1 MLVLESESNCRRVL
15 RLGVLERL
23 VEALGAPLLRVNA
36 ARILRNLC
44 AFGCDSCF
52 EMLRGAA
59 TAAPTVLKAIMSEE
73 NKPQEVMV
81 GLAAQVF
88 RYMTS
93 KESSAVFKRAGIR
106 ETELADTL
114 VQILRKYRYPPI
126 KVPRIRRFAIE
137 LAIWMMTD
145 KETNV
150 LTFQDLGM
158 EGELERVLETTSEVE
173 SFNIFSGTVGVSR
186 HHMTIHSLVE
196 LALKLLADG

>member
-1 MLVLESESNCRRVL
+1 
-15 RLGVLERL
+15 
-23 VEALGAPLLRVNA
+23 
-36 ARILRNLC
+36 
-44 AFGCDSCF
+44 
-52 EMLRGAA
+52 
-59 TAAPTVLKAIMSEE
+59 MSEE
-73 NKPQEVMV
+73 NKLQEVMV

-88 RYMTS
+88 KYMTS
-93 KESSAVFKRAGIR
+93 KESTAVFERAGVR

-114 VQILRKYRYPPI
+114 VQILRKYRSPPI

-150 LTFQDLGM
+150 LTFKDLGM
-158 EGELERVLETTSEVE
+158 EGELEHVLETTSEVE

-196 LALKLLADG
+196 LALKLLAEG